1 MNCRWASR
9 NLTAYVEGELTA
21 VSTWLMRGHLSGCEA
36 CFRLYEGEDSIV
48 PEVRRLQA
56 IAVPPHLRTKLLVA
70 LSHVNESSWS
80 LWKIRFRN
88 AMRPI
93 AVPATGGVF
102 AAVILFVGLMAN
114 FYFVPPK
121 LDADIPLTYL
131 TRSLISGPSVSV
143 APSFAVTRH
152 ITVEAFVDGQGHVYD
167 FRIIRLPGSYLEP
180 DRMLRAQLAQALLS
194 ARFDPATHFGRPTL
208 GRVLLSFRP
217 TTQIQVQG

>member
-1 MNCRWASR
+1 MNCRWAGR

-36 CFRLYEGEDSIV
+36 CFRRYEREDSLV
-48 PEVRRLQA
+48 SEVRRLQA
-56 IAVPPHLRTKLLVA
+56 IGVPPNLRTRLLVA
-70 LSHVNESSWS
+70 LSHANESSWGH
-80 LWKIRFRN
+80 WKMRFRN

-102 AAVILFVGLMAN
+102 VAVILFLGLMTN
-114 FYFVPPK
+114 FYFVPPA

-143 APSFAVTRH
+143 APSFAVARH
-152 ITVEAFVDGQGHVYD
+152 ISVEAFVDGQGYVYD
-167 FRIIRLPGSYLEP
+167 FRIIRLPGSYPEP
-180 DRMLRAQLAQALLS
+180 DRMLRAQLAHALLS
-194 ARFDPATHFGRPTL
+194 VRFDPATHFGRPTL

-217 TTQIQVQG
+217 TTQVHVQG